1 MRSSNQGSPVV
12 VGIDGSCAALS
23 AAEFAV
29 DEAMSR
35 DVPLC
40 LVYVVNTM
48 GTTLFN
54 GDDRN
59 ERQFAETS
67 LRTAVAVIQSAG
79 KPVRIHTM
87 LIGGRASDALA
98 VESRSAT

>member
-1 MRSSNQGSPVV
+1 MRSSNQDSPVI

-29 DEAMSR
+29 DEAISR

-48 GTTLFN
+48 GAALFSSAE
-54 GDDRN
+54 RN

-67 LRTAVAVIQSAG
+67 LRDSCSGHPVGWKAG
-79 KPVRIHTM
+79 QDRHHAHR
-87 LIGGRASDALA
+87 RACL
-98 VESRSAT
+98 